1 MDKGID
7 AERSMCPEESSRN
20 ALDKRKTRAPHER
33 TICENPEVFVC
44 VERVGIHGRMSRS
57 DVRGQKIK
65 AHSLSR
71 ENSDMICELAIS
83 DI

>member
-33 TICENPEVFVC
+33 AICENPEVFVC
-44 VERVGIHGRMSRS
+44 VERVGIHGRMSEIGCQRS
-57 DVRGQKIK
+57 EDQGP
-65 AHSLSR
+65 
-71 ENSDMICELAIS
+71 
-83 DI
+83 